1 MAAPP
6 KLPVLCDEWGVLTDI
21 FSPSIKRKNLE
32 ITEQTF
38 FFNFFFFLVRG
49 CGKNPKNFNAT
60 KELWQTFITFYLHT
74 KAIVHSGVNA
84 VMR

>member
-1 MAAPP
+1 M
-6 KLPVLCDEWGVLTDI
+6 
-21 FSPSIKRKNLE
+21 E
-32 ITEQTF
+32 IIEQILGF
-38 FFNFFFFLVRG
+38 FVWFFLIRG

-60 KELWQTFITFYLHT
+60 KELWQTFTTLNLHT